1 MARVDPRV
9 GDIFAH
15 LPGVRRYVRE
25 TTNSVAGRAR
35 AILTR
40 SRDTGES
47 RIEVSYGTTDGFVT
61 LHDPHGG
68 ALAIEYGHVD
78 RRTGRFI
85 PGARPLRGAIG
96 LG

>member
-15 LPGVRRYVRE
+15 LPGVRRYVRK
-25 TTNSVAGRAR
+25 TTQDVAERAR
-35 AILTR
+35 AILAR
-40 SRDTGES
+40 RRDTGES
-47 RIEVSYGTTDGFVT
+47 RIEASFGTTDGFVT
-61 LHDPHGG
+61 LHDPNGG

-78 RRTGRFI
+78 RRTGRFV

-96 LG
+96 MG